1 MEKKVCRKCKLKLE
15 PFLILVNSPKQQ
27 MHPRS
32 SFENKFFEEDYQ
44 KTLKKIILFF
54 PKPSPFYGQDYE
66 KQRGPGTS
74 YQDFLG

>member
-1 MEKKVCRKCKLKLE
+1 
-15 PFLILVNSPKQQ
+15 

-32 SFENKFFEEDYQ
+32 SFEKKFFEEDYQ
-44 KTLKKIILFF
+44 KTLKKIISFF

-74 YQDFLG
+74 YQRFFG